1 MATIAL
7 YGNKINQMPGIIKEV
22 KKTVTDYKSE
32 LSALKTKSLSIN
44 KSVCDV
50 DDVIN
55 SIQTSTQTQEEK
67 IDSLNEFNQNCE
79 NFVSDVVRIDGEVAD
94 LINQRKGIL

>member
-1 MATIAL
+1 LATIAL
-7 YGNKINQMPGIIKEV
+7 YGNKINQMPGLIKEV

-32 LSALKTKSLSIN
+32 LSALKAKSLSIN
-44 KSVCDV
+44 KSVCDL

-67 IDSLNEFNQNCE
+67 IDSLDEFN
-79 NFVSDVVRIDGEVAD
+79 
-94 LINQRKGIL
+94 